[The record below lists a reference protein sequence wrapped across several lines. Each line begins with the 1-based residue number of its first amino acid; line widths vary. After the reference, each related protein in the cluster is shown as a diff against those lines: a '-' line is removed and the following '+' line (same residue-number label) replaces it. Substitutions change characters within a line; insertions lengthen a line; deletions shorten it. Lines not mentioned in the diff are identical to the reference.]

1 MVALNGVRGASNV
14 GNWASRLCSVPS
26 ALGIS
31 PGLARKASVMAFTMA
46 GAASHI
52 FNCWRI
58 MLPMMSAMP
67 FTGSTAVGELGADL
81 GAAGL
86 VGGGAPSRGPTAPSY
101 RALLFAMP
109 APPSTAA
116 GWGLAEVGR

>member
-1 MVALNGVRGASNV
+1 MVVLNGVLGALSV
-14 GNWASRLCSVPS
+14 GSWLTRLCSVPS

-31 PGLARKASVMAFTMA
+31 PGLARKALVMAFMIC

-67 FTGSTAVGELGADL
+67 LTGSTAVGELGAGLAAASGL
-81 GAAGL
+81 G
-86 VGGGAPSRGPTAPSY
+86 GGGATSRGMAVTSY
-101 RALLFAMP
+101 
-109 APPSTAA
+109 
-116 GWGLAEVGR
+116 

>member
-1 MVALNGVRGASNV
+1 MLVLNGVLGALSV
-14 GNWASRLCSVPS
+14 GSWLTRLCRVPS

-31 PGLARKASVMAFTMA
+31 PGLARKALVMAFMIC

-67 FTGSTAVGELGADL
+67 FTGSTAVGELGAGL
-81 GAAGL
+81 GTAGFA
-86 VGGGAPSRGPTAPSY
+86 GAGAISRGIAVTSY
-101 RALLFAMP
+101 SALLIAIP
-109 APPSTAA
+109 APPSIAA
-116 GWGLAEVGR
+116 